1 MRKQGGFSVVELMVA
16 MTISLLL
23 LAGGVSVM
31 YTSRLTYDENSRV
44 ARLQEYARAS
54 MEIML
59 RDLRSAG
66 HPGCARAV
74 DGSRFAN
81 ALSNSAQLRYNFGI
95 AVQGYE
101 GTSGTFSPALP
112 GAVIPSA
119 TTQNDVIVTRTQVAD
134 MPVFRTRTAFAG
146 GTGSIDINK
155 RNGQGIPAGTVLLVS
170 DCDYASIFTNT
181 TAVPANGSQGT
192 LERGTGAM
200 TPPTG
205 MAQMPRNGS
214 VSFPAYPAD
223 SWVSALE
230 TVIYYVRPSASGSG
244 PALWRIVGNA
254 QPQELVEGVER
265 MEIQYGVDTD
275 DDLLVDV
282 YQTAADVADWAQ
294 VLSVSLA
301 VLIRSPEQSA
311 DDAPNGR
318 SFNMLGT
325 TVGPFTDNR
334 PRILFTTT
342 VALRNR
348 ATTI

>member
-1 MRKQGGFSVVELMVA
+1 MRAQRGFSVVELMVA

-59 RDLRSAG
+59 RDLRGAG

-74 DGSRFAN
+74 DGTRFLN
-81 ALSNSAQLRYNFGI
+81 ALSNSTELRYNFGV

-101 GTSGTFSPALP
+101 GTSGTFSPTLP
-112 GAVIPSA
+112 TTVIPSA
-119 TTQNDVIVTRTQVAD
+119 TTQNDVLVARTQVDD
-134 MPVFRTRTAFAG
+134 MQVFRTRTAFTG
-146 GTGSIDINK
+146 GTGSIEINK
-155 RNGQGIPAGTVLLVS
+155 RSGQAIPLGTVLLVS
-170 DCDYASIFTNT
+170 DCDYASIFTNS
-181 TAVPANGSQGT
+181 TAVPSSGGT
-192 LERGTGAM
+192 ATLDRGTGAL
-200 TPPTG
+200 TPPAG
-205 MAQMPRNGS
+205 MAQMPQNS
-214 VSFPAYPAD
+214 STSFPSYPTD
-223 SWVSALE
+223 SWVSALQ
-230 TVIYYVRPSASGSG
+230 TVVYYIRPSGSGSG

-254 QPQELVEGVER
+254 EPQELVEGVER

-275 DDLLVDV
+275 DDLLVDA
-282 YQTAADVADWAQ
+282 YRTAANVTDWAE

-311 DDAPNGR
+311 DTSPNAR
-318 SFNMLGT
+318 TFNMLGT
-325 TVGPFTDNR
+325 TVGPFNDKR

>member
-1 MRKQGGFSVVELMVA
+1 MRVQRGFSVVELMVA

-59 RDLRSAG
+59 RDLRGAG

-74 DGSRFAN
+74 DGSRFTN
-81 ALSNSAQLRYNFGI
+81 SLSNAAQLRYNFGI
-95 AVQGYE
+95 AVQGFE
-101 GTSGTFSPALP
+101 GSSGTFSPALP
-112 GAVIPSA
+112 TAVIPSA
-119 TTQNDVIVTRTQVAD
+119 TTQNDVLVTRTQVDD
-134 MPVFRTRTAFAG
+134 MQVFRTRTAFAG
-146 GTGSIDINK
+146 GTGPIEISK
-155 RNGQGIPAGTVLLVS
+155 RNGQGIPIGTVLLVS
-170 DCDYASIFTNT
+170 DCDYASVFTNT
-181 TAVPANGSQGT
+181 AAVATSGSQGT
-192 LERGTGAM
+192 LERATGAM
-200 TPPTG
+200 TPPAG
-205 MAQMPRNGS
+205 MAQMPQNGS

-223 SWVSALE
+223 SWVSALQ
-230 TVIYYVRPSASGSG
+230 TVVYYIRPSASGSG

-265 MEIQYGVDTD
+265 MEIQYGVDTN

-282 YQTAADVADWAQ
+282 YQTANQVTDWSQ

-311 DDAPNGR
+311 DASPNGR

-325 TVGPFTDNR
+325 TVGPFTDKR